1 MPTALRFGPFRF
13 FFYAGDGN
21 EPIHMHVERDDAEA
35 KFWLEPIRLERS
47 QGFTR
52 NELRQIE
59 RIIEDHLE
67 VLLESW
73 NEFFGS

>member
-1 MPTALRFGPFRF
+1 MPTALRFGPYRF

>member
-1 MPTALRFGPFRF
+1 MPTAIRFGPFRF